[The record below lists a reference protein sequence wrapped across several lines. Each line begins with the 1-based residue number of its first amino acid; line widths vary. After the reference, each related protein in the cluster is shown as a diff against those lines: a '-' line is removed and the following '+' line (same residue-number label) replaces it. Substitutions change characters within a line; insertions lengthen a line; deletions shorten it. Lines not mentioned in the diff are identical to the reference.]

1 MPQFRI
7 MYKALLFC
15 FGLFLFLGCKKKTI
29 TYKIVGSVND
39 QTFSSNL
46 SGATVELKVT
56 YAGTGNLVT
65 KETVSTSSDGSFTF
79 ELKRDK
85 IESVTVVV
93 SKSGYFQQSQTYNMD
108 DLSVEDDN
116 VITFHTKAKAWVA
129 LHFTGDGT
137 KTVKYF
143 RSDGLS
149 NCSECC
155 PSGEYTLNNV
165 TDQTIV
171 CINNGN
177 TNYGIYYMI
186 VNETGYVPLSIT
198 TPAFDTTELV
208 IPL

>member
-1 MPQFRI
+1 M
-7 MYKALLFC
+7 
-15 FGLFLFLGCKKKTI
+15 GCKKKPI
-29 TYKIVGSVND
+29 TYNFVGSVYD
-39 QTFSSNL
+39 QTYSTNL

-56 YAGTGNLVT
+56 YAGTSSTVT
-65 KETVSTSSDGSFTF
+65 KETTQTGSDGSFTF
-79 ELKRDK
+79 ELERDK
-85 IESVTVVV
+85 IESVTIVV

-116 VITFHTKAKAWVA
+116 VITYQTKAKAWVA

-143 RSDGLS
+143 RSEGLS

-155 PSGEYTLNNV
+155 PSGEFTLTNV

-171 CINNGN
+171 CVNNGN

-186 VNETGYVPLSIT
+186 VNETGYVPLSVT

>member
-1 MPQFRI
+1 
-7 MYKALLFC
+7 MYRFFIFSLGLL
-15 FGLFLFLGCKKKTI
+15 LIAGCKKKNI
-29 TYKIVGSVND
+29 SYKIVGSIYD
-39 QTFSSNL
+39 QTMSSNL

-56 YAGTGNLVT
+56 YAGTANAVT
-65 KETVSTSSDGSFTF
+65 KETTQSGSDGSFTF
-79 ELKRDK
+79 ELERDK
-85 IESVTVVV
+85 IESITVVV
-93 SKSGYFQQSQTYNMD
+93 SKNGYFQQSQTFNLD
-108 DLSVEDDN
+108 ELSVEEEN
-116 VITFHTKAKAWVA
+116 ILTFQTKAKAWVA

-143 RSDGLS
+143 RSEGLA

-155 PSGEYTLNNV
+155 PSGEYTLTNV

-186 VNETGYVPLSIT
+186 VNETNYLPLSIN
-198 TPAFDTTELV
+198 TPAFDTTEMA

>member
-1 MPQFRI
+1 MFR
-7 MYKALLFC
+7 ALLLC
-15 FGLFLFLGCKKKTI
+15 FGVVLFIGCKKKTI
-29 TYKIVGSVND
+29 TYKIVGSIYD

-56 YAGTGNLVT
+56 YAGTSNAVT
-65 KETVSTSSDGSFTF
+65 KETVSTGGDGSFTF

-85 IESVTVVV
+85 IESVTLVV
-93 SKSGYFQQSQTYNMD
+93 SKSGYFQQSQTYNLD

-116 VITFHTKAKAWVA
+116 VMSFQTKAKAWVA

-143 RSDGLS
+143 RSEGLS
-149 NCSECC
+149 NCAECC
-155 PSGEYTLNNV
+155 PSGEFTLTNV

-186 VNETGYVPLSIT
+186 VNETGYLPLSIN
-198 TPAFDTTELV
+198 TPAFDTTELA